1 MAFFINM
8 FQFKQFTIY
17 QDRTAMKVGTDG
29 VLLGAWADLENAS
42 TILDIGTGTGLIAL
56 MAAQRNTTAQI
67 DAIEIETEAGKQA
80 EENISASPWRDRI
93 KVYPIALQEY
103 SPQYQ
108 YDCIIC
114 NPPFFI
120 NSTLTPDNGRTLAR
134 HCTSLPH
141 PALITNVK
149 RLLKP
154 DGYFCVILPTE
165 EARHIIAF
173 AEKHHLYPQKITS
186 VYPNPGKPAKRL
198 LIKFVQ
204 QATSPHT
211 DDLIVE
217 LSRHQYSEKYIQLT
231 RDFYLNF

>member
-1 MAFFINM
+1 M
-8 FQFKQFTIY
+8 FQFKQFTIC

-29 VLLGAWADLENAS
+29 VLLGAWADLENAC

-56 MAAQRNTTAQI
+56 MAAQRNATAKI

-80 EENISASPWRDRI
+80 EENISASLWADRI
-93 KVYPIALQEY
+93 KVYTVALQTY
-103 SPQYQ
+103 VPQHP

-114 NPPFFI
+114 NPPFFV

-141 PALITNVK
+141 TELILHVK

-154 DGYFCVILPTE
+154 NGHFCVILPTE
-165 EARHIIAF
+165 EARQAITF
-173 AEKHHLYPQKITS
+173 AEKYHLYPQKITS
-186 VYPNPGKPAKRL
+186 VHPNPGKPAKRL

-204 QATSPHT
+204 QPISPDT
-211 DDLIVE
+211 DNLIVE

-231 RDFYLNF
+231 RDFYLKF